1 MPTVMKN
8 RINSGDCAVVW
19 ILFHVGFEPSLFCGK
34 NSDIF
39 LAFSRILYVCMC
51 ESTKINRLFY
61 RTVFLPFV
69 LRFSAHSRVI
79 SHFFGSGIVWLAI
92 VRFRWLAFHSHF
104 FFAVDVL
111 LSPCLFALCLWRFTT
126 MMFSLSV
133 YIWFGK
139 VFRSHIFFSTYIDFG
154 WNCCHHL

>member
-1 MPTVMKN
+1 MKN

-69 LRFSAHSRVI
+69 LQFSAHFRVI
-79 SHFFGSGIVWLAI
+79 SHFFWARNSMIGHCTIPLVCIS
-92 VRFRWLAFHSHF
+92 LAFFLCSWCPFIALSLCSMLMAIYNNDVFIVCLHLVRKSVPISHF
-104 FFAVDVL
+104 
-111 LSPCLFALCLWRFTT
+111 
-126 MMFSLSV
+126 
-133 YIWFGK
+133 
-139 VFRSHIFFSTYIDFG
+139 VFPHISISGEIAAIT
-154 WNCCHHL
+154 CK